1 MRVGVRL
8 IMHVNYDRNTGTCI
22 FNWHAVE
29 SYQYSLYTCTHGLAD
44 QLMSIHFRNS
54 LPVKKYDRE
63 NKLYIA
69 NSTSLD
75 GFKTEYTD
83 KS

>member
-1 MRVGVRL
+1 
-8 IMHVNYDRNTGTCI
+8 
-22 FNWHAVE
+22 
-29 SYQYSLYTCTHGLAD
+29 
-44 QLMSIHFRNS
+44 MSIHFRNP